1 MPLQGNEAAGWLAF
15 PFIFGLNVF
24 RDHLA
29 VHFESD
35 GASFGDDMVVKPLV
49 VFDGRFRYVPD
60 FIDATS
66 LESVLMGVGD
76 LCLIAEFIGI
86 SALLPLGAEVN
97 A

>member
-1 MPLQGNEAAGWLAF
+1 
-15 PFIFGLNVF
+15 
-24 RDHLA
+24 
-29 VHFESD
+29 
-35 GASFGDDMVVKPLV
+35 MVVKPLV

-60 FIDATS
+60 LLDTTG